1 MNLLTPSR
9 SWSSPLVLIE
19 GWQPQ
24 VGGSRSH
31 GGMGKRLSR
40 WFSQAPCA
48 HTTHATHATD
58 ARLVL
63 SGRINDVCAEL
74 ERLAAL
80 EDQH

>member
-19 GWQPQ
+19 GWQPH
-24 VGGSRSH
+24 GGLSRNHS
-31 GGMGKRLSR
+31 GMGKRLSR
-40 WFSQAPCA
+40 WFSKPQSTNSQA
-48 HTTHATHATD
+48 D

-80 EDQH
+80 EDKH

>member
-1 MNLLTPSR
+1 MNLLNPSR

-19 GWQPQ
+19 GWQPSGVANRQ
-24 VGGSRSH
+24 SLSV
-31 GGMGKRLSR
+31 GKRLSR
-40 WFSQAPCA
+40 WFSQPQDQPPSQA
-48 HTTHATHATD
+48 D

-80 EDQH
+80 EDKH

>member
-1 MNLLTPSR
+1 MNLLNPSR

-19 GWQPQ
+19 GWQPS
-24 VGGSRSH
+24 GGANRH
-31 GGMGKRLSR
+31 ALGVGKRLSR
-40 WFSQAPCA
+40 WFSQPQSNHSSAA
-48 HTTHATHATD
+48 D

-80 EDQH
+80 EDKH

>member
-9 SWSSPLVLIE
+9 SWSSPLVLID

-24 VGGSRSH
+24 VGASRGHS
-31 GGMGKRLSR
+31 GMGKSLSR
-40 WFSQAPCA
+40 WFS
-48 HTTHATHATD
+48 HATSATPAAD

-80 EDQH
+80 EDKH

>member
-1 MNLLTPSR
+1 MNLLTSSR

-24 VGGSRSH
+24 SGLSPNH

-40 WFSQAPCA
+40 WFSKPQSSNSQAD
-48 HTTHATHATD
+48 D

-74 ERLAAL
+74 DRLAAL
-80 EDQH
+80 EDKH

>member
-1 MNLLTPSR
+1 MNFLTPSR

-19 GWQPQ
+19 GWQPA
-24 VGGSRSH
+24 VGAARNHS
-31 GGMGKRLSR
+31 GMGKRLSR
-40 WFSQAPCA
+40 WFS
-48 HTTHATHATD
+48 HTHNASTAAD

>member
-24 VGGSRSH
+24 VGTSRHHS
-31 GGMGKRLSR
+31 GMGKRLSR
-40 WFSQAPCA
+40 WFS
-48 HTTHATHATD
+48 HASSATPAAD
-58 ARLVL
+58 TRLVL

-74 ERLAAL
+74 ERLADL

>member
-9 SWSSPLVLIE
+9 SSWSTPLVLIQ
-19 GWQPQ
+19 GWHPDTNTARPTPHSPVSQ
-24 VGGSRSH
+24 
-31 GGMGKRLSR
+31 RLSR
-40 WFSQAPCA
+40 WFNKP
-48 HTTHATHATD
+48 HARSSTD
-58 ARLVL
+58 TRLVL

>member
-1 MNLLTPSR
+1 MNLLTPTR

-24 VGGSRSH
+24 VIASRSH
-31 GGMGKRLSR
+31 SGMGKRLSR
-40 WFSQAPCA
+40 WFSQTPNTDHGTAA
-48 HTTHATHATD
+48 D

-80 EDQH
+80 EDKH

>member
-1 MNLLTPSR
+1 MNLFTPSR
-9 SWSSPLVLIE
+9 SWSSPLVLID

-24 VGGSRSH
+24 VGASRSH
-31 GGMGKRLSR
+31 SGMGKRLSR
-40 WFSQAPCA
+40 WFS
-48 HTTHATHATD
+48 HTPNTSAVAD

-80 EDQH
+80 EDKH

>member
-1 MNLLTPSR
+1 MNLLNPSR

-24 VGGSRSH
+24 VGASH
-31 GGMGKRLSR
+31 NQSNMGKRMSR
-40 WFSQAPCA
+40 WLSQAPSSNA
-48 HTTHATHATD
+48 SHAAD

-80 EDQH
+80 EDKH

>member
-9 SWSSPLVLIE
+9 SWSTPLVLIE
-19 GWQPQ
+19 GWQPN
-24 VGGSRSH
+24 GGASRH
-31 GGMGKRLSR
+31 PMGVGKRLSR
-40 WFSQAPCA
+40 WFSHPRNTSSVA
-48 HTTHATHATD
+48 D

-80 EDQH
+80 EDKH

>member
-1 MNLLTPSR
+1 MNLLTPTR

-24 VGGSRSH
+24 VIASRSH
-31 GGMGKRLSR
+31 SGMAKRLSG
-40 WFSQAPCA
+40 WFSQTPNTDHGTAS
-48 HTTHATHATD
+48 D

-80 EDQH
+80 EDKH